1 MFIKDNRLCF
11 DPFYHSK
18 PFLSGFTYLF
28 TQGTFSEV
36 AMKYRLFIFL
46 DGRFNELYSFKSYKQ
61 AIDKTHQLIR
71 NYKGIHVTGKIV
83 PFS

>member
-1 MFIKDNRLCF
+1 MFYK
-11 DPFYHSK
+11 
-18 PFLSGFTYLF
+18 
-28 TQGTFSEV
+28 GTFGEV

-61 AIDKTHQLIR
+61 AINKTHQLMR